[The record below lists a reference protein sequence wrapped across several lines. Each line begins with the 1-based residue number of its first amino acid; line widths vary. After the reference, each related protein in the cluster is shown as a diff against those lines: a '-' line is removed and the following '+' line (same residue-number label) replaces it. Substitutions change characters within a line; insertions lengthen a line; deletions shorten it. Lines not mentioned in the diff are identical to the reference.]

1 MSGIRGRGTTN
12 ALIHAYKKKKKKKQ
26 TNKHSNNKE
35 RKRKPEYN
43 VHLHRARY
51 PRNKK
56 ILEILHTIED
66 RVPFVPRFQEL

>member
-1 MSGIRGRGTTN
+1 MHSYTHTKKKEKTYKRSN
-12 ALIHAYKKKKKKKQ
+12 ALIIKR
-26 TNKHSNNKE
+26 E
-35 RKRKPEYN
+35 RERPEYN

-66 RVPFVPRFQEL
+66 RVPFVPRFQKL